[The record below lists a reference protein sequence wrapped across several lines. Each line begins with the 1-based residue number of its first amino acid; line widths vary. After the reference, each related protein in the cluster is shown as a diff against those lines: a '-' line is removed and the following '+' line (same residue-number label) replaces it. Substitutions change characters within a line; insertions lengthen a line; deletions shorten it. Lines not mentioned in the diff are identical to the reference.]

1 MTTKAEKCT
10 RFDAADHLDNIEV
23 AAAYL
28 QIALEESANDPTAV
42 PWPSA

>member
-1 MTTKAEKCT
+1 MTKADKYT
-10 RFDAADHLDNIEV
+10 RFDAADHLDNIVV

-28 QIALEESANDPTAV
+28 QIALEESATDPTAV